1 MKEVSLRDLLEAG
14 CHFGHQTTRWNP
26 QMKPYI
32 FTARDG
38 IHIFDLVK
46 TKKGLEEAAAFV
58 KTTAGNGGQI
68 IFVGTKKQAQDIV
81 KEAVLRVKMPYITER
96 WVGGLITNWEELKKR
111 LKHMIDLKAK
121 KAEGFFK
128 ELTKKENLLIDREIA
143 KLERIFGGVA
153 ELKDIPAAIFV
164 LDGRKDDGA
173 LKEARRRGV
182 KTIAIVDTN
191 TDPSNVDFVIPAN
204 DDATKS
210 IQLIVDVIVE
220 AIEEGKKEV
229 VKVQEAARKAEEKT
243 LVKEEKKAKKE
254 KEKIEKKEKPAE
266 NKRIGMKGSI

>member
-26 QMKPYI
+26 KMKPYI
-32 FTARDG
+32 FTARDR

-46 TKKGLEEAAAFV
+46 TKEGLEEAAAFV

-68 IFVGTKKQAQDIV
+68 IFIGTKKQAQDIV
-81 KEAVLRVKMPYITER
+81 KTSAQKVGMPYIIEH

-111 LKHMIDLKAK
+111 LSHMSDLKAK
-121 KAEGFFK
+121 KAEGYFK
-128 ELTKKENLLIDREIA
+128 DRTKKENLLIDREIA
-143 KLERIFGGVA
+143 KMERIFGGVA
-153 ELKDIPAAIFV
+153 NLKDVPAAIFV

-173 LKEARRRGV
+173 LREARRRGV

-243 LVKEEKKAKKE
+243 LAKEEKKAKKE